1 MNGAAPSGD
10 SIRGEDA
17 PRRTALAIVFA
28 LDIEADAFAA
38 SVDQPRRIS
47 TGAGLSIITGS
58 LAGRAVAWTVAGVGM
73 DRARRAAALLVA
85 GHRPEALVS
94 AGFAGGLEPRVPR
107 GALLAVDR
115 ALRAGYPGIDLEQ
128 AVDGPIQRETII
140 TVDAPVVLP
149 AAKRALAATCGA
161 ALVDMETYAV
171 AAVASSAGVRCLGL
185 RVVSDAVDDA
195 LPAEI
200 IPVLRPQSG
209 WRRFGAVVGAVGRR
223 PGVSLELWRLW
234 ERAVADGRRLAT
246 GLGALSASDGRS

>member
-1 MNGAAPSGD
+1 MNGAEPSGD
-10 SIRGEDA
+10 PIRGEGA
-17 PRRTALAIVFA
+17 SRRTALAIVFA

-38 SVDQPRRIS
+38 SVDQPRRIG
-47 TGAGLSIITGS
+47 TGAGLTILTGN
-58 LAGRAVAWTVAGVGM
+58 LAGRAIAWAIAGVGM

-115 ALRAGYPGIDLEQ
+115 ALRAGSPSIDLER
-128 AVDGPIQRETII
+128 AVAGPLPCETIV

-149 AAKRALAATCGA
+149 TAKRALAATCGA

-171 AAVASSAGVRCLGL
+171 AAVAASAGIRCLGL
-185 RVVSDAVDDA
+185 RVVSDAVEDP

-200 IPVLRPQSG
+200 VPVLRPQSG

-246 GLGALSASDGRS
+246 GLRALSASDGRR